1 MNTTYYLNQLDKL
14 LPNIID
20 KYYLGYV
27 LYFINKLKDRI
38 EVSSQE
44 IARSSINLFN
54 AKTIG
59 DVLRCFPIARRRTT
73 REGQQVKLW
82 NISDIRNICTQ
93 SYIAPINL
101 EELNV
106 AISGKK
112 SDISPK
118 IVQIP
123 PIIDSFGEIHENVT
137 EQNTIPF
144 DERFVNPF
152 KKYSDTKIKALDS
165 KLNYDFSLSYKF
177 YSSIISLLVPF
188 FSDRWKEIGICLCVP
203 KGYQRDDDKYPIINS
218 RYMREVGLE
227 GGDIRTL
234 PSPRVHRTIA
244 MVHQPMMDWTHH
256 EAHHDCRI
264 RDCCNPFHTEPGLR
278 NLHQTLHNHIGDDH
292 PLNQEIQPATP
303 KEKPPTYWY
312 DFINPK
318 KNISYNEDMDI
329 EWEGMNTYHKN
340 RVLNSIKQT
349 KH

>member
-14 LPNIID
+14 LPNILD

-44 IARSSINLFN
+44 IARSSNGLFN

-59 DVLRCFPIARRRTT
+59 DILKCFSIVRRRTM
-73 REGQQVKLW
+73 RDGVGVKLW

-101 EELNV
+101 EELHV

-118 IVQIP
+118 IIQIP

-165 KLNYDFSLSYKF
+165 KLNYDFSFSYKF

-203 KGYQRDDDKYPIINS
+203 KGYMRDKDKYPIINS

-244 MVHQPMMDWTHH
+244 MVHQPMMDWSPH
-256 EAHHDCRI
+256 EAHHECRI

-292 PLNQEIQPATP
+292 PLNQEIQPTTP

-318 KNISYNEDMDI
+318 KNISYNEDMVI